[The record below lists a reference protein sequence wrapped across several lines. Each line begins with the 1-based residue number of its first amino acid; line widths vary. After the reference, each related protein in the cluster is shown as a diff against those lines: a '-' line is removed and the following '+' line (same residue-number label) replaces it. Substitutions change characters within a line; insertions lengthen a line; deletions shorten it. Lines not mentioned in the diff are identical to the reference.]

1 MPFPSIS
8 RGILDGQEDADL
20 AGRSKSSAGLVTKLT
35 SKWLTAARWRSR
47 RVTGGAG
54 VAKGTRTMTERT
66 HGLEHGLTNYGDRDF
81 SLYLRRS
88 FAQSMGYSRAM
99 LARPVVGIAYTPS
112 GFNNCHRHF
121 PELLDAVKRGVLAA
135 GGLPIE
141 FPTISLGEVFLS
153 PTSLKY
159 RNLMSIDTE
168 EMVRAQPM
176 DAVVL
181 MGGCD
186 KTVPA
191 QLMGAV
197 SAGRPAVMLVA
208 GPMMTGR
215 YRGER
220 LGACTDCRRFWA
232 RYRAGEVSN
241 EQISEVEGQL
251 AVTAGTCAVMG
262 TASTMACIAEALG
275 LILPGTAAIPAVHA
289 DRLRAAEA
297 TGTEAVKL
305 IGSGRTPDRIVNA
318 KSVDNAL
325 RVLLALGGST
335 NAVIHLTAIAGRAG
349 VRVGLEQ
356 LNKLSDS
363 TPVLVNLKPVGNG
376 YMEDFFSG
384 GGMGALL
391 RELKPLLHLDCMTVT
406 GETLGERL
414 AHDAAPYIDRSIIA
428 ASDEPFEP
436 QGGLVALFG
445 NLAPKGAILKRSAA
459 DARLFEH
466 EGRAVVFSSLADL
479 AARIDDPALDVDPQD
494 VLVLQNA
501 GPHAP
506 ECMPE
511 AGYLPIPR
519 KLAQS
524 GVKDMVRV
532 SDARMS
538 GTAFGT
544 IVLHVTPDSASG
556 GPLALVRN
564 GDRVRLSVRE
574 RRIDLLVEDAELKKR
589 APVAKYA
596 REKPERGYAKLYAQE
611 ILGADDG
618 CDFAFLRPGAAPK

>member
-1 MPFPSIS
+1 VSGES
-8 RGILDGQEDADL
+8 V
-20 AGRSKSSAGLVTKLT
+20 KVTKN
-35 SKWLTAARWRSR
+35 SY
-47 RVTGGAG
+47 
-54 VAKGTRTMTERT
+54 
-66 HGLEHGLTNYGDRDF
+66 GLEHGLTNYGDRDF

-88 FAQSMGYSRAM
+88 FAQSMGYSRAL
-99 LARPVVGIAYTPS
+99 LAKPVVGIAYTPS

-121 PELLDAVKRGVLAA
+121 PDLLEAVRRGVLAA
-135 GGLPIE
+135 GALPIA

-168 EMVRAQPM
+168 EMIRAQPM

-215 YRGER
+215 HRGER

-232 RYRAGEVSN
+232 RYRAGEVA
-241 EQISEVEGQL
+241 EQEISEIEGQL

-275 LILPGTAAIPAVHA
+275 LVLPGTAAIPAVHA

-297 TGTEAVKL
+297 TGTAAAAL
-305 IGSGRTPDRIVNA
+305 IGSERTPDRIVSA
-318 KSVDNAL
+318 KSVENAL
-325 RVLLALGGST
+325 RALLALGGST
-335 NAVIHLTAIAGRAG
+335 NAIIHLTAIAGRAG
-349 VRVGLEQ
+349 VKVSLEQ
-356 LNKLSDS
+356 LNELSES

-376 YMEDFFSG
+376 YMEDFFAA

-391 RELKPLLHLDCMTVT
+391 RELKPLLHLDCLTVT
-406 GETLGERL
+406 GESLGERL
-414 AHDAAPYIDRSIIA
+414 ASGAPTYVDRSIIA
-428 ASDEPFEP
+428 ERNKPFEP
-436 QGGLVALFG
+436 QGGLIALFG
-445 NLAPKGAILKRSAA
+445 NLAPRGAILKRSAA
-459 DARLFEH
+459 EAKLFEH
-466 EGRAVVFSSLADL
+466 VGRAVVFSSLADL
-479 AARIDDPALDVDPQD
+479 AARIDDPQLDVTPQD
-494 VLVLQNA
+494 MLVLQNA
-501 GPHAP
+501 GPHAS

-511 AGYLPIPR
+511 AGYLPIPK
-519 KLAQS
+519 KLAQR
-524 GVKDMVRV
+524 GIKDMIRV

-544 IVLHVTPDSASG
+544 IVLHVTPDAASG
-556 GPLALVRN
+556 GPLGLVRN
-564 GDRVRLSVRE
+564 GDRIRLSVKE
-574 RRIDLLVEDAELKKR
+574 RRIDLLVEEAELKAR
-589 APVAKYA
+589 AAARKPVEMQA
-596 REKPERGYAKLYAQE
+596 ERGYAKLYAQE
-611 ILGADDG
+611 ILGADEG
-618 CDFAFLRPGAAPK
+618 CDFAFLRPAAAAQ

>member
-1 MPFPSIS
+1 MRIAINCCVLPPWPA
-8 RGILDGQEDADL
+8 GQ
-20 AGRSKSSAGLVTKLT
+20 AGRL
-35 SKWLTAARWRSR
+35 ARY
-47 RVTGGAG
+47 RVS
-54 VAKGTRTMTERT
+54 EHT
-66 HGLEHGLTNYGDRDF
+66 HGLEHGLTNYGDGDF

-88 FAQSMGYSRAM
+88 FAQSMGYSRA
-99 LARPVVGIAYTPS
+99 LLSKPVVGIAYTPS

-135 GGLPIE
+135 GALPIA

-159 RNLMSIDTE
+159 RNLMSMDTE
-168 EMVRAQPM
+168 EMIRAQPM

-197 SAGRPAVMLVA
+197 SAGLPAIMLVA

-215 YRGER
+215 HRGER

-232 RYRAGEVSN
+232 RYRAGAVDDAE
-241 EQISEVEGQL
+241 ISEVEGQL

-262 TASTMACIAEALG
+262 TASTMACIVEALG
-275 LILPGTAAIPAVHA
+275 MILPGTAAIPAVHA

-297 TGTEAVKL
+297 TGAAAVRL
-305 IGSGRTPDRIVNA
+305 IGSNLTPDRLVNA
-318 KSVDNAL
+318 KSVENAL

-335 NAVIHLTAIAGRAG
+335 NGIIHLTAIAGRAG
-349 VRVGLEQ
+349 VKVTLEQ
-356 LNKLSDS
+356 LNRLSDE

-376 YMEDFFSG
+376 YMEDFFAA

-406 GETLGERL
+406 GETVAERL
-414 AHDAAPYIDRSIIA
+414 AAPADPFVDRTIIA
-428 ASDEPFEP
+428 EREKPFEP

-459 DARLFEH
+459 DAKLFEH

-479 AARIDDPALDVDPQD
+479 AARIDDPALDVEPQD
-494 VLVLQNA
+494 ILVLQNA
-501 GPHAP
+501 GPNAP
-506 ECMPE
+506 EAMPE
-511 AGYLPIPR
+511 AGYLPIPK
-519 KLAQS
+519 KLAQK
-524 GVKDMVRV
+524 GIKDMVRI

-544 IVLHVTPDSASG
+544 IVLHVTPDAASG
-556 GPLALVRN
+556 GPLGLVRN
-564 GDRVRLSVRE
+564 GDRIRLSVKQ
-574 RRIDLLVEDAELKKR
+574 RRIALLVDDAELQRR
-589 APVAKYA
+589 ARITQRVSAK
-596 REKPERGYAKLYAQE
+596 PTRGYAKLYAQE
-611 ILGADDG
+611 ILGADEG
-618 CDFAFLRPGAAPK
+618 CDFAFLKPQ

>member
-1 MPFPSIS
+1 
-8 RGILDGQEDADL
+8 
-20 AGRSKSSAGLVTKLT
+20 
-35 SKWLTAARWRSR
+35 
-47 RVTGGAG
+47 
-54 VAKGTRTMTERT
+54 MTERIQ
-66 HGLEHGLTNYGDRDF
+66 GLEHGLTNYGDRDF

-99 LARPVVGIAYTPS
+99 LAKPVIGIAYTGS

-121 PELLDAVKRGVLAA
+121 PELLEAVKRGVLAA
-135 GGLPIE
+135 GALPIE

-159 RNLMSIDTE
+159 RNLMSMDTE
-168 EMVRAQPM
+168 EMIRAQPM

-197 SAGRPAVMLVA
+197 SAGLPAIMLVA

-215 YRGER
+215 HRGER

-232 RYRAGEVSN
+232 RYRAGEVGA
-241 EQISEVEGQL
+241 EEISDVEGRL

-297 TGTEAVKL
+297 TGTAAVRL
-305 IGSGRTPDRIVNA
+305 ARSDRSPDKIVTA
-318 KSVDNAL
+318 QSVENAL

-335 NAVIHLTAIAGRAG
+335 NAVIHLTAIAGRA
-349 VRVGLEQ
+349 RVTVTLEQ
-356 LNKLSDS
+356 LNTLSDT
-363 TPVLVNLKPVGNG
+363 TPVLVNLKPVGSG
-376 YMEDFFSG
+376 YMEDFFAA

-391 RELKPLLHLDCMTVT
+391 RELKPLLHLDCLTVT

-414 AHDAAPYIDRSIIA
+414 ADAESYVDRTIIA
-428 ASDEPFEP
+428 AREAAFEP

-459 DARLFEH
+459 DAKLFEH

-479 AARIDDPALDVDPQD
+479 ATRIDDPALDAEPQD
-494 VLVLQNA
+494 ILVLQNA
-501 GPHAP
+501 GPNAP
-506 ECMPE
+506 EAMPE
-511 AGYLPIPR
+511 AGYLPIPK
-519 KLAQS
+519 KLAQK

-544 IVLHVTPDSASG
+544 IVLHVTPDAASG
-556 GPLALVRN
+556 GPLGLVRN
-564 GDRVRLSVRE
+564 GDRIRLSVKQ
-574 RRIDLLVEDAELKKR
+574 RRIALLVDDAELQRR
-589 APVAKYA
+589 ARITQRVSAK
-596 REKPERGYAKLYAQE
+596 PTRGYAKLYAQE
-611 ILGADDG
+611 ILGADEG
-618 CDFAFLRPGAAPK
+618 CDFAFLKPQ